1 MERSLTD
8 LETGIFCYIDTIQLE
23 LLKEKR
29 GFLGREHYPDFYKE
43 ISVENEVGRFLF
55 FRFIEGAI

>member
-8 LETGIFCYIDTIQLE
+8 LEKGIFCYIDAIQLE
-23 LLKEKR
+23 LLREKK
-29 GFLGREHYPDFYKE
+29 GFLERENYPDFYKE

-55 FRFIEGAI
+55 FRFMEINI